1 LIEGVRNMFYGYGFD
16 PTFILILPAMI
27 LAAYAQSK
35 VKSTF
40 NKYSRIRNSYGH
52 TGFEVSRKLLDNNG
66 LQDVPVELVAGRLS
80 DHYDPRKRILRLSQD
95 VYNSN
100 SLASVGVAAHECGHA
115 IQHSEGYAPLIVRNA
130 IAPVASIGSQASWLF
145 IIGGF
150 VFGWIGLIDI
160 GILLFSA
167 AVAFQVIT
175 LPVEFNASTRAVAL
189 LESNGL
195 VPSNE
200 IGPAREVLRAA
211 ALTYVAATF
220 AAIMQLVRL
229 FVLRG
234 RRD

>member
-1 LIEGVRNMFYGYGFD
+1 MYYGYGLD
-16 PTFILILPAMI
+16 PTMILILPAI
-27 LAAYAQSK
+27 IIAAYAQSK

-40 NKYSRIRNSYGH
+40 NKYLKVRNSYGH
-52 TGFEVSRKLLDNNG
+52 TGHDVARRILDANG
-66 LQDVPVELVAGRLS
+66 LQDVPVELVGGRLS
-80 DHYDPRKRILRLSQD
+80 DHYDPRTRVLRLSQD

-115 IQHSEGYAPLIVRNA
+115 IQHMEGYAPLIVRNA
-130 IAPVASIGSQASWLF
+130 IAPVASFGSQAAWLF
-145 IIGGF
+145 VILGF
-150 VFGWIGLIDI
+150 VLSWVGLIDI

-175 LPVEFNASTRAVAL
+175 LPVEFNASRRAVVL

-195 VPSNE
+195 VPANE
-200 IGPAREVLRAA
+200 IGPAREVLSAA

-220 AAIMQLVRL
+220 MAVMQLVRL
-229 FVLRG
+229 LVLRG